1 MLLFSLIL
9 VLNQIQQTSDEKET
23 KNRALQGNTKK
34 KLFTSRTIFSLD
46 RRKQKTSR
54 ESILLEGALYQ

>member
-9 VLNQIQQTSDEKET
+9 ILNQIQQTSDEKET

-34 KLFTSRTIFSLD
+34 KIVY
-46 RRKQKTSR
+46 
-54 ESILLEGALYQ
+54 I